1 MAKLFIALA
10 TVLCLTIIGQS
21 VLILSQLQTI
31 SDLKRDTYEQGIEQ
45 KFLARKMQELKGM
58 NEKNVEG
65 MGLQV
70 KFAVV
75 GFRTGSYG
83 RYVEIRD
90 EAIKNGIL
98 KGAGL

>member
-45 KFLARKMQELKGM
+45 KFLARKMGELKKM
-58 NEKNVEG
+58 YDK

-90 EAIKNGIL
+90 EAIQNGIL
-98 KGAGL
+98 ERNGL